1 MDTSSIPCRY
11 LSSPNGCRLGEN
23 CSFSH
28 ATQGGSGGYKGK
40 NFNSQYQNNHQN
52 KQHNNNNNN
61 FKKQGGDGEDTQQH
75 WEIPEN
81 CPIQGI
87 TSSSQDRAWY
97 WKQESAH
104 VLADLE
110 PGPQWLFSCYA
121 QDDHGENVTYEGDL
135 VFADYCPEELAWE
148 TINAAQT
155 NSLNQFEAQFNTI
168 ATEYMNKKGS
178 IIANCKDQLTQ
189 CYPLRGTGQGKAMKM
204 QHHENRFSNGA
215 KNNNNNNNNHNNN
228 NHNNNNN
235 PNPNYKGKNPN
246 PNYKGNNPN
255 PNYNNNNN
263 NNHNNNNNNYNNQ
276 NNNQNTNPNYKGKG
290 GGGGNKSFNYKN
302 KSNNNSMGDSSCP
315 W

>member
-1 MDTSSIPCRY
+1 MPS
-11 LSSPNGCRLGEN
+11 GCRFGES
-23 CSFSH
+23 CSYSH
-28 ATQGGSGGYKGK
+28 ASVQGGGGGGGYKGK
-40 NFNSQYQNNHQN
+40 NFNSQSQQNNHPN
-52 KQHNNNNNN
+52 KHNNNHN
-61 FKKQGGDGEDTQQH
+61 FKKQQGGDGEETQQH
-75 WEIPEN
+75 WDIPDN

-87 TSSSQDRAWY
+87 TSSNQDKAWY

-121 QDDHGENVTYEGDL
+121 QDDHGENVMYEGAL

-155 NSLNQFEAQFNTI
+155 NSLNQFEVQFNTI

-215 KNNNNNNNNHNNN
+215 NKNNNNYNNNNNNHNNN
-228 NHNNNNN
+228 N
-235 PNPNYKGKNPN
+235 NPNYKGKNPN

-255 PNYNNNNN
+255 YNNNNNNN
-263 NNHNNNNNNYNNQ
+263 NNHNNNNNNNNYNNQ
-276 NNNQNTNPNYKGKG
+276 NNTNPNYKGK
-290 GGGGNKSFNYKN
+290 GGGNKSFNYKN
-302 KSNNNSMGDSSCP
+302 KSNNNAMGDSSCP